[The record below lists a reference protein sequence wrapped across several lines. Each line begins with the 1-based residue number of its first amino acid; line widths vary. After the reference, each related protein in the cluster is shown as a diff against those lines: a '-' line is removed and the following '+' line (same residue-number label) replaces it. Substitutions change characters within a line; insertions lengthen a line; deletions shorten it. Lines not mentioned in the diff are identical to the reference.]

1 MSIREIVE
9 DKARKAKEAGR
20 DIATLSSEVKNR
32 ALLKMAELIEA
43 QADKIKEVNKKD
55 LEAGK
60 EKGLSSALM
69 DRLLLNDKRIDGMAE
84 GLRQVAALP
93 DPVGEVVKM
102 WKRPNNLLIGKMRVP
117 LGVVA
122 IIYESRPNVTID
134 TVSLCLKSGNALLL
148 RGGSEAIHSNRA
160 LVEIAREAA
169 EAAGVNKECIQFLD
183 TPDRAAVGEL
193 LKRDDLIDLVVPRG
207 GEGLIRFVAEN
218 SRIPVV
224 FHYKGVC
231 HTFVDRDADLD
242 MAKAICFNAKVQR
255 PGVCNAMETMLVD
268 APIAQRFLPEMA
280 KMFKEAGVE
289 LRGCP
294 KTREILPDIKEA
306 TEEDWYEE
314 YLDLILAIR
323 VVDGME
329 EAIAHIHRYGSGHSE
344 AIVTENYQ
352 RAMDFLRQ
360 TDSAAVYVNA
370 STRFTDG
377 FEFGLGAEMG
387 ISTQKLH
394 CRGPMGLEDLTCCKY
409 IIMGEGQ
416 IRE

>member
-1 MSIREIVE
+1 MGVREIIE
-9 DKARKAKEAGR
+9 SKATLAREAGR
-20 DIATLSSEVKNR
+20 EIATLSSKVKNE
-32 ALLKMAELIEA
+32 ALLKMAVSIEE
-43 QADKIKEVNKKD
+43 QAEKIKEVNKRD
-55 LEAGK
+55 LEEGEK
-60 EKGLSSALM
+60 KGLSSALM

-134 TVSLCLKSGNALLL
+134 TVALCLKSGNAVLL
-148 RGGSEAIHSNRA
+148 RGGSEAIHSNSV
-160 LVEIAREAA
+160 LVEIARKAA
-169 EAAGVNKECIQFLD
+169 EASGVNKECIQFVD

-231 HTFVDRDADLD
+231 HTFVDRDADIE
-242 MAKAICFNAKVQR
+242 MARSICFNAKVQR

-268 APIAQRFLPEMA
+268 APIAREFLPQIASML
-280 KMFKEAGVE
+280 KEAGVE

-294 KTREILPDIKEA
+294 RTREILPEVKEA
-306 TEEDWYEE
+306 TKEDWYEE

-323 VVDGME
+323 VVDGMD
-329 EAIAHIHRYGSGHSE
+329 EAIAHIHRYGSAPSPNSNPSVNLVE
-344 AIVTENYQ
+344 A
-352 RAMDFLRQ
+352 
-360 TDSAAVYVNA
+360 
-370 STRFTDG
+370 FT
-377 FEFGLGAEMG
+377 
-387 ISTQKLH
+387 
-394 CRGPMGLEDLTCCKY
+394 
-409 IIMGEGQ
+409 
-416 IRE
+416 

>member
-1 MSIREIVE
+1 MEIGKVVE
-9 DKARKAKEAGR
+9 DKARRAKEAGR
-20 DIATLSSEVKNR
+20 EIATLSSQVKNE
-32 ALLKMAELIEA
+32 ALLKMASLIET
-43 QADKIKEVNKKD
+43 QAERIKEVNRKD
-55 LEAGK
+55 LEEGEK
-60 EKGLSSALM
+60 KGLSSALM
-69 DRLLLNDKRIDGMAE
+69 DRLLLNDKRIEGMAE

-134 TVSLCLKSGNALLL
+134 TVALCLKSGNAVLL
-148 RGGSEAIHSNRA
+148 RGGSEAIHSNSV

-169 EAAGVNKECIQFLD
+169 ESAGVNKEAIQFLD

-231 HTFVDRDADLD
+231 HTFVDREADLE

-268 APIAQRFLPEMA
+268 APIAERFLPEIASML
-280 KMFKEAGVE
+280 KEAGVE

-294 KTREILPDIKEA
+294 RTREILPDVKEA
-306 TEEDWYEE
+306 TEEDWSEE

-329 EAIAHIHRYGSGHSE
+329 EAIAHIHRYGSAHSE

-352 RAMDFLRQ
+352 RALDFLRQ

>member
-1 MSIREIVE
+1 MDIRKIVE
-9 DKARKAKEAGR
+9 DKAGKAKEAGR
-20 DIATLSSEVKNR
+20 EIATLSSKVKNN
-32 ALLKMAELIEA
+32 ALLKIAGLIEA
-43 QADKIKEVNKKD
+43 QAERIKEVNRKD
-55 LEAGK
+55 LEAGS

-69 DRLLLNDKRIDGMAE
+69 DRLLLNEKRIVGMAE

-93 DPVGEVVKM
+93 DPAGEVVKM
-102 WKRPNNLLIGKMRVP
+102 WKRPNNLLIGKIRVP

-134 TVSLCLKSGNALLL
+134 TVALCLKSGNSVLL
-148 RGGSEAIHSNRA
+148 RGGSEAIHSNRV
-160 LVEIAREAA
+160 LVEIARDAA

-231 HTFVDRDADLD
+231 HTFVDRDAEME
-242 MAKAICFNAKVQR
+242 MAKSICFNAKVQR

-268 APIAQRFLPEMA
+268 APVAELFLPQIAAML
-280 KMFKEAGVE
+280 KDAGVE

-294 KTREILPDIKEA
+294 RTREILPGVKEA

-314 YLDLILAIR
+314 YLDLVLAIR
-323 VVDGME
+323 VVDGMD
-329 EAIAHIHRYGSGHSE
+329 EAIAHIHRYGSAHSE

-352 RAMDFLRQ
+352 RAMDFLRK

>member
-323 VVDGME
+323 MVDGME